1 MFSVLVWVDKE
12 PEEGVEL
19 GLRHD
24 YDIFAMFII
33 MYASVTDDVYMC
45 DTIGYTWY
53 TYSILKLHRMAG
65 SDVLYIDVRWPC
77 PLAVSVGYVRW
88 PYPLA
93 VSVGYVRWRWPL
105 LISVA
110 MSVDFMPCPT

>member
-1 MFSVLVWVDKE
+1 MFLVLVWVDKE
-12 PEEGVEL
+12 PEEGVVL

-24 YDIFAMFII
+24 YDIYAMFIL

-65 SDVLYIDVRWPC
+65 SDVLLVM
-77 PLAVSVGYVRW
+77 SVGYIRW
-88 PYPLA
+88 HRAIWLEPL
-93 VSVGYVRWRWPL
+93 G
-105 LISVA
+105 
-110 MSVDFMPCPT
+110 